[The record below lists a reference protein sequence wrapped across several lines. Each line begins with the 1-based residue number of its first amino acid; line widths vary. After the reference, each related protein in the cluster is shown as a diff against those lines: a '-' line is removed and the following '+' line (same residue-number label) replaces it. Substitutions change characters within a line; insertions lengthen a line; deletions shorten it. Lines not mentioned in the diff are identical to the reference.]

1 MKKRLI
7 LILFFLLAA
16 NAHFS
21 YAQGTKIR
29 VWEKTAI
36 DQGLIGELLFQALEI
51 TQKEYG
57 EYQIITS
64 TEMEQDRALREIANS
79 RLDLAHFV
87 STAEREMQATP
98 IRIPIMQ
105 GLLGYRLCLIK
116 DGNQDKFIGVTNKQ
130 QWIEKKISIGQHR
143 NWPDTTILKSNGLHV
158 ATTYKRELLFQ
169 QLSKNRFDCFARGV
183 NEISDEQLKHRSLG
197 LVIENNILIHYQ

>member
-116 DGNQDKFIGVTNKQ
+116 DDNQDKFIGVTNKQ

-169 QLSKNRFDCFARGV
+169 QLSKNRFDWTQRG
-183 NEISDEQLKHRSLG
+183 R
-197 LVIENNILIHYQ
+197 